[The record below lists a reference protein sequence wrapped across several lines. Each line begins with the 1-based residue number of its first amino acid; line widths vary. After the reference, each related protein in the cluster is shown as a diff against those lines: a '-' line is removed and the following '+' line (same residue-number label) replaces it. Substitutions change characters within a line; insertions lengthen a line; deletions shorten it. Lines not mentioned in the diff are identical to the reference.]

1 MLFSLISFTD
11 NGCQRMTLL
20 YLNVCLYSHAC
31 LGVFP
36 RQDIKQNNNITMR
49 EVAENRILENGIPRM
64 TTGIMHVR

>member
-1 MLFSLISFTD
+1 
-11 NGCQRMTLL
+11 MTLL

-36 RQDIKQNNNITMR
+36 RQDIKHNNNITMR